1 MRSLSSTTSQY
12 HSDNLKLAGLR
23 RRLASLF
30 TRPVRPLGTLAAA
43 LLVIADAS
51 RTSADEVIH
60 WNQIATDAT
69 TAAKTDPLTESRV
82 FAIIHVAIHDAVN
95 SIEPRYEAYQLK
107 KSAAPGAPI
116 EAAIAAAAVKMNG

>member
-30 TRPVRPLGTLAAA
+30 TRPIRPLGTLAAA
-43 LLVIADAS
+43 LLVRTDAS

-60 WNQIATDAT
+60 WNQIATDST
-69 TAAKTDPLTESRV
+69 TAAKTDPPTESRF

-107 KSAAPGAPI
+107 KSAAPGASI